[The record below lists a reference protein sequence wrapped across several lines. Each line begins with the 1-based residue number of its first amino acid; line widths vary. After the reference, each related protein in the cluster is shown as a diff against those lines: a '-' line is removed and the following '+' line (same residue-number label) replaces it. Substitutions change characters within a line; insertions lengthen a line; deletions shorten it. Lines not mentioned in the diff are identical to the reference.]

1 MKKIIEYNPSAIIKL
16 QLKTSQRIAVQSAGN
31 LAPILD
37 LRFPV
42 QESVARLMG
51 RWIVECSSEFVL
63 LRETD
68 SEAREECLILS
79 FQERYIDVELTCESP
94 EGTYVE
100 FLERVSRIE
109 VWPRKTGLIKVDLQQ
124 ELIRPED
131 TIFYLQK
138 ILETSF
144 EGMVR
149 AAREN
154 IEFLNDA
161 NRGTLE
167 VLEDLL
173 AQEEKMTLELAE
185 NRQKSEDLK
194 EQLEIQQ
201 QEKEAMET
209 EIRELYIQKEF
220 LDLDCEA
227 AEEELQELRTQ
238 VDLDS
243 DTLALMDDGIVL
255 KGGTVTATL
264 TEVSKNMKDVEK
276 RIASI
281 IRFRTRFNDVV
292 EEAIFSGDGTV
303 LNSEE
308 EMELEW
314 EDIGEALMEN
324 LEPEQEEQAEVP
336 DEQEAEPEKISE
348 TFTEA
353 EPLMNCDE
361 NE

>member
-1 MKKIIEYNPSAIIKL
+1 M
-16 QLKTSQRIAVQSAGN
+16 
-31 LAPILD
+31 
-37 LRFPV
+37 
-42 QESVARLMG
+42 
-51 RWIVECSSEFVL
+51 
-63 LRETD
+63 
-68 SEAREECLILS
+68 EA
-79 FQERYIDVELTCESP
+79 
-94 EGTYVE
+94 
-100 FLERVSRIE
+100 
-109 VWPRKTGLIKVDLQQ
+109 
-124 ELIRPED
+124 
-131 TIFYLQK
+131 
-138 ILETSF
+138 
-144 EGMVR
+144 
-149 AAREN
+149 
-154 IEFLNDA
+154 
-161 NRGTLE
+161 
-167 VLEDLL
+167 
-173 AQEEKMTLELAE
+173 
-185 NRQKSEDLK
+185 
-194 EQLEIQQ
+194 
-201 QEKEAMET
+201 